1 MIDHEAE
8 LFNIVARKLREKY
21 GANNIYVIGEEVIN
35 EPPRY
40 PSISIVQSDNIINDK
55 YSTFKEQ
62 ENVAIETYK
71 VEVVSKDSEQSKEIV
86 DLNNEVF
93 KEHNYLRTYNQPV
106 FSVNTS
112 NYRRIARFINKNSI

>member
-71 VEVVSKDSEQSKEIV
+71 VEVVSKDSEQSKEII
-86 DLNNEVF
+86 DLINEVF

-106 FSVNTS
+106 FSVDTS

>member
-40 PSISIVQSDNIINDK
+40 PSISIVQNDNIINDK

-86 DLNNEVF
+86 DLINEVF
-93 KEHNYLRTYNQPV
+93 KEHDYLRTYNQPV
-106 FSVNTS
+106 FSVDTS

>member
-21 GANNIYVIGEEVIN
+21 GANNIYVIGEEAIN
-35 EPPRY
+35 ELPRY

-86 DLNNEVF
+86 DLINEVF

-106 FSVNTS
+106 FSVDTS

>member
-62 ENVAIETYK
+62 ENVAIESYK

-86 DLNNEVF
+86 DLINEVF

-106 FSVNTS
+106 FSVDTS

>member
-40 PSISIVQSDNIINDK
+40 PSISIVQNDNIINDK

-86 DLNNEVF
+86 DLINEVF

-106 FSVNTS
+106 FSVDTS

>member
-86 DLNNEVF
+86 DLINEVF

>member
-86 DLNNEVF
+86 DLINEVF

-106 FSVNTS
+106 FSVDTS